1 MMKIQLIA
9 VALAICAVGIFAHA
23 GSVSAHA
30 RLKESTPSVGEVL
43 EASPAE
49 VSITFTND
57 IQRIAGSYGIDV
69 TNEGGQPVTAG
80 PPVIDDDNRS
90 LMTVPL
96 QPALAPGRYVVMYR
110 NVSDA
115 DGDPFEAGFAFY
127 VGVEPTEDQLAEDA
141 LLEPPEVSATQTFAT
156 GNPSSPTAASDT
168 PTPAVNITTPAP
180 QATPTSPAD
189 DGESGGGVSATVI
202 FVIAVAAAVAII
214 GGAVYFTTRRSKA

>member
-1 MMKIQLIA
+1 MKIQLIA
-9 VALAICAVGIFAHA
+9 LALVAVAGIVASTGTA
-23 GSVSAHA
+23 GAHA
-30 RLKESTPSVGEVL
+30 RLKESTPAVGEVL
-43 EASPAE
+43 ATSPTE

-57 IQRIAGSYGIDV
+57 IQRIAGSYGLDV
-69 TNEGGQPVTAG
+69 TNDGGQVVTAG

-127 VGVEPTEDQLAEDA
+127 VGVVPTEDQLAEDA
-141 LLEPPEVSATQTFAT
+141 LLEPPELSATQTFVA
-156 GNPSSPTAASDT
+156 GNPSSPTAASET

-180 QATPTSPAD
+180 QATTTSPSNEED
-189 DGESGGGVSATVI
+189 GGGGASPTVI
-202 FVIAVAAAVAII
+202 FVIAVGAAVAII
-214 GGAVYFTTRRSKA
+214 GGAVYFTTRRSKG